1 MNVLD
6 ITFEFIPDRS
16 LGRAWQ
22 GRRSRIFSRSSRPRT
37 WSVPPVL
44 ALTPS
49 CRSLDP
55 LPQRSRSAIVM
66 RRTRRIVDQWRI
78 RCTLNFLTVYGF
90 QWTLYSTISS
100 VGTFSQGKRHSY
112 AKATSPMSLAKVS
125 DLLIARW
132 WRDPLAIRVP
142 VCRM

>member
-1 MNVLD
+1 MILLLSSYQTGVWGVLGKVAALGSSRA
-6 ITFEFIPDRS
+6 P
-16 LGRAWQ
+16 LGR
-22 GRRSRIFSRSSRPRT
+22 GPGVSRLSLPS
-37 WSVPPVL
+37 
-44 ALTPS
+44 PS

-55 LPQRSRSAIVM
+55 PPQRSRSAIVM

-142 VCRM
+142 VGRM